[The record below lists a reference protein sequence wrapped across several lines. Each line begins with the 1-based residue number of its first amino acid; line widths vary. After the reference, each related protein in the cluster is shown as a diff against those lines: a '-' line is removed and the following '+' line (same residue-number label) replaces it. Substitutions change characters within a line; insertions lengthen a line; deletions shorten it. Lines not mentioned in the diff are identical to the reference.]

1 MSNDSNVDRDS
12 FQQFLA
18 HVFVIQESQLN
29 PQFLS
34 AMMEVHRL
42 ITKGE
47 LGIDSTMNLIVDSA
61 REVAG
66 AAGVAIGLLEGH
78 ELIFRAGAGCSTAR
92 IGTRVAASLTASAET
107 KSNREILRVENA
119 QTDTRIEGAI
129 CRQFGAQSILILA
142 IYRGRALAGVL
153 EILFS
158 QAHAFQDGEVRMYR
172 LMAGLVETA
181 TDEVFQLKPSPKP
194 SVEHTRSVIKTTVGA
209 VPSPKYVYLRAE
221 EGLRVLL
228 ENKNLIQ
235 HQCRAAWKTVKR
247 SRVCREP
254 EVLAKVVVQRAT
266 DFISTRPIRSVA
278 FAAIAIGFGLTFWI
292 GHGHQGPVLR
302 SPLLPGSTAVSS
314 PQSAGTIPAED
325 TLKNPAPVPAKAT
338 RLAATRRRRARMGR
352 NEVDYI
358 GDDVT
363 VRHFTY
369 QPATQKTRAG
379 AGSVTYVGDDVTV
392 RHFTPAA
399 VPTSR

>member
-18 HVFVIQESQLN
+18 DVFVVQESQN
-29 PQFLS
+29 DPQFLS
-34 AMMEVHRL
+34 AMIGVQRL

-47 LGIDSTMNLIVDSA
+47 LGIDSAMNLIVDSA
-61 REVAG
+61 RDVAG

-78 ELIFRAGAGCSTAR
+78 ELTFRAGAGCSAAR
-92 IGTRVAASLTASAET
+92 IGSRVAASLTASAKT

-129 CRQFGAQSILILA
+129 CRQFGAESILILA
-142 IYRGRALAGVL
+142 IYRGRLLAGVL

-158 QAHAFQDGEVRMYR
+158 QAHAFQDREVRMYR

-181 TDEVFQLKPSPKP
+181 MDEAFQARQSIEHTP
-194 SVEHTRSVIKTTVGA
+194 SVIETTVAA
-209 VPSPKYVYLRAE
+209 VPSQRFVYLRAE
-221 EGLRVLL
+221 EGLRLLL
-228 ENKNLIQ
+228 ESKNAIQ
-235 HQCRAAWKTVKR
+235 LQCRAAWKTVKR

-254 EVLAKVVVQRAT
+254 DMLAKAVAQRAT
-266 DFISTRPIRSVA
+266 DFISTRPIRSLA
-278 FAAIAIGFGLTFWI
+278 FAAIATGVGLTFWI
-292 GHGHQGPVLR
+292 GHGHQGPVLK
-302 SPLLPGSTAVSS
+302 SPVPPGSTAVRSL
-314 PQSAGTIPAED
+314 QSAGTIAADETP
-325 TLKNPAPVPAKAT
+325 KNPAPVPAKAT
-338 RLAATRRRRARMGR
+338 RLAALRRRRARVGR

-358 GDDVT
+358 LDDVT

-369 QPATQKTRAG
+369 QPATQKTRVG
-379 AGSVTYVGDDVTV
+379 AGRVSYVGDDVTV
-392 RHFTPAA
+392 RYFTPTA